1 MRKYISTIAFTSLAL
16 AAPIQTAAAQS
27 VGMQVVDTSGGLVG
41 TVTAL
46 NGQTVTVKTDKHEVA
61 MPRASFTLDKGKL
74 LFAMTQAQLN
84 AEIDKTQAAAAAAVV
99 PGTTV
104 KGSAGT
110 VVGTIDAVD
119 TETITVKL
127 QSGSLLRVPRS
138 GIAAGNGEVTVGLTA
153 AEIQAQARP
162 AAYCSRA

>member
-1 MRKYISTIAFTSLAL
+1 MRKYISTLAFTSLVL
-16 AAPIQTAAAQS
+16 AAPIQSAAAQS
-27 VGMQVVDTSGGLVG
+27 VGMQVVDTSGGVVG
-41 TVTAL
+41 TVTSL

-84 AEIDKTQAAAAAAVV
+84 AEIEKTQAAAAAAIV

-153 AEIQAQARP
+153 AEIQAQASP
-162 AAYCSRA
+162 AAN

>member
-16 AAPIQTAAAQS
+16 AAPIQSAAAQS

-153 AEIQAQARP
+153 AEIQAQASP
-162 AAYCSRA
+162 AAN

>member
-153 AEIQAQARP
+153 AEIQAQASP
-162 AAYCSRA
+162 AAN